1 MFSRNNN
8 KRVIKEYFATN
19 KVRRLFQ
26 QNNLSGFKDLWDLDA
41 SWFEPPNERRK
52 GLSGVMTYELE
63 VGDGSV
69 QRIFIKRQENHN
81 TRTLKHPIQGLPTFF
96 REFNTVQKLQH
107 AGVPVI
113 EVLYYGQTLSRSNQ
127 QCILVSRA
135 LEEYVSLDQWFS
147 RYEERNDPIRVRS
160 VLQAVVNAI
169 KSMHQKRVRHGSLHG
184 KHVLVRPPANGDT
197 VGSVVDVCLIDLEK
211 ARRPMF
217 HNRMIEKDLSQLLRH
232 TKGITQKEFHILVDL
247 YFDESDQKRWHLRLQ
262 RAIETKQRTRA
273 NSLSV
278 IQSNDLSSRE

>member
-1 MFSRNNN
+1 MLSRNNN
-8 KRVIKEYFATN
+8 VKVIKEYFATN

-26 QNNLSGFKDLWDLDA
+26 QNDLSGFTDLWDLDA
-41 SWFEPPNERRK
+41 SRVEPPNERRK
-52 GLSGVMTYELE
+52 GISGVVTFELK

-81 TRTLKHPIQGLPTFF
+81 TRTLKHPLRGVPTFF
-96 REFNTVQKLQH
+96 REFNYVQKLQH
-107 AGVPVI
+107 EGVPVI
-113 EVLYYGQTLSRSNQ
+113 EVLYYGQALLRGNQ
-127 QCILVSRA
+127 QAILVSRA
-135 LEEYVSLDQWFS
+135 LEGYVSLEKWFAH
-147 RYEERNDPIRVRS
+147 YEERNDPIRVRS

-184 KHVLVRPPANGDT
+184 KHVLVRPPANGYT

-217 HNRMIEKDLSQLLRH
+217 HNRMIEKDLSQLLRY
-232 TKGITQKEFHILVDL
+232 TKGITREEFHTLVDL

-262 RAIETKQRTRA
+262 RAIETKLRKHA
-273 NSLSV
+273 NSSNV
-278 IQSNDLSSRE
+278 IQAND